1 MQYSLHLQFSHPKGG
16 GTKTSGLT
24 NALNK
29 NAFLSKEKNKI
40 CETCN
45 RIHLVHCPMID
56 LLCKQEKSCNQGTF
70 KNKNISDAATVDKE
84 DEIKIEGN
92 IKIFFLHPLIFQKFC
107 TYIQIQK
114 YLYIYLYICKMIHF
128 LMD

>member
-24 NALNK
+24 NALNT
-29 NAFLSKEKNKI
+29 NAFCQEKNKI

-56 LLCKQEKSCNQGTF
+56 LLCKQEKSCDQGLM
-70 KNKNISDAATVDKE
+70 NKNHSLRTASSIYDQQKKDMSDAATVDKE

-92 IKIFFLHPLIFQKFC
+92 LKNTSCFP
-107 TYIQIQK
+107 
-114 YLYIYLYICKMIHF
+114 
-128 LMD
+128 

>member
-16 GTKTSGLT
+16 GIKNSGLT
-24 NALNK
+24 NALNT
-29 NAFLSKEKNKI
+29 NAFCEAKNKM

-56 LLCKQEKSCNQGTF
+56 LLCKQEKSCDQYLM
-70 KNKNISDAATVDKE
+70 NKNHSLLTSSSIYDQQKKDMSDAATVDKE

-92 IKIFFLHPLIFQKFC
+92 LKNTSCFP
-107 TYIQIQK
+107 
-114 YLYIYLYICKMIHF
+114 
-128 LMD
+128 

>member
-16 GTKTSGLT
+16 GTKASGLT

-29 NAFLSKEKNKI
+29 NAFLSNEKNKI

-56 LLCKQEKSCNQGTF
+56 LLYKQEKSCDQGTF
-70 KNKNISDAATVDKE
+70 KNKNLSLLTSSSIYDQQENDISDAAIVDKE

-92 IKIFFLHPLIFQKFC
+92 IKIFFLHINSIDIYIFVR
-107 TYIQIQK
+107 
-114 YLYIYLYICKMIHF
+114 
-128 LMD
+128 